1 MNKTVSIREA
11 ATLLQVTDKTIR
23 NYIKRGFLH
32 PEKWNGMWQ
41 IGRDDVLEIYEKK
54 NRTSGSETD
63 LMPDPTPGSTG
74 EIRLSIKEYSAQMID
89 LGKLHVYEGIIK
101 EQNDELDRRHERLSQ
116 LEASSAAG
124 WTEARTAQTR
134 CESLKQLADQ
144 SALAEGQSKE
154 ALLWLQREKDRVDNQ
169 LRDQVEVN
177 RTLLL
182 RIRELEDQLHV
193 KSLYE

>member
-1 MNKTVSIREA
+1 
-11 ATLLQVTDKTIR
+11 
-23 NYIKRGFLH
+23 
-32 PEKWNGMWQ
+32 MWQ